1 MKLTE
6 KAAYLKGLMEGL
18 GIDESTKEGKVL
30 KAMNELLGEMADA
43 IQELDQDVDQVFED
57 VDTLC
62 GELEDLEDDLYED
75 DDEDED
81 DEEDSGDKEEE
92 EDEKD
97 DSTDPC
103 YEVDCPACGETVYV
117 SEADLEAGE
126 AFCTNCGRSFGIELD
141 TDEEKDPE
149 ADGKGCYEV
158 TCPSCGQVSVLEEDA
173 LLDGSARC
181 PACGKPIELEVTEEE
196 E

>member
-30 KAMNELLGEMADA
+30 KAMSELLAEMADA

-62 GELEDLEDDLYED
+62 GELEDLEDDLYDEEDDED

-81 DEEDSGDKEEE
+81 GEDN
-92 EDEKD
+92 
-97 DSTDPC
+97 STDPC

-117 SEADLEAGE
+117 SEEDLEAGE
-126 AFCTNCGRSFGIELD
+126 AFCTNCGRSFGIELEAD
-141 TDEEKDPE
+141 EDEEEAGEKD
-149 ADGKGCYEV
+149 KGCYEV
-158 TCPSCGQVSVLEEDA
+158 TCPACGEVSVMEEDA

-181 PACGKPIELEVTEEE
+181 PACGQPIELEVSEEE
-196 E
+196 

>member
-30 KAMNELLGEMADA
+30 KAMSELLAEMADA

-62 GELEDLEDDLYED
+62 GELEDLEDDLYDEEDDED
-75 DDEDED
+75 DDD
-81 DEEDSGDKEEE
+81 DEEEE
-92 EDEKD
+92 EDDEDGDGED

-117 SEADLEAGE
+117 SEEDLEAGE
-126 AFCTNCGRSFGIELD
+126 AFCTNCGRSFGIELEAD
-141 TDEEKDPE
+141 EEEAEEKD
-149 ADGKGCYEV
+149 KGCYEV
-158 TCPSCGQVSVLEEDA
+158 TCPACGEVSVMEEDA

-181 PACGKPIELEVTEEE
+181 PACGQPIELEVSEEE
-196 E
+196 

>member
-30 KAMNELLGEMADA
+30 KAMSELLAEMADA

-62 GELEDLEDDLYED
+62 GELEDLEDDLYDEED
-75 DDEDED
+75 DEDDDDEEEEEDDEDED
-81 DEEDSGDKEEE
+81 GE
-92 EDEKD
+92 D

-117 SEADLEAGE
+117 SEEDLEAGE
-126 AFCTNCGRSFGIELD
+126 AFCTNCGRSFGIELEAD
-141 TDEEKDPE
+141 EEEAEEKD
-149 ADGKGCYEV
+149 KGCYEV
-158 TCPSCGQVSVLEEDA
+158 TCPACGEVSVMEEDA

-181 PACGKPIELEVTEEE
+181 PACGQPIELEVSEEE
-196 E
+196 